1 MRVEFDMERAYH
13 SLARKENFV
22 TGEVIE
28 MLKHKVSSIPIRGF
42 TKIELFDQ
50 KQFGKKVEE
59 VTAENFI
66 SINMKDYLEYILM
79 REYSQIGAWYTS
91 STSYYESNMRQV
103 TSGIFPFNTIALTTD
118 SRPENPQSERIV
130 MGDIIGYAFK
140 NEYVGTDTKRGTI
153 NAAESY
159 TDRGIAHFVFD
170 FSTQAANGTFSSVVW
185 HSNTGATSSLGSQQY
200 RQKNYEWYVELR
212 GKNGIPNNSH
222 YRGGLCL
229 DGSSFWVMESMG
241 SGAKKIAEILVTP
254 GTNGKT
260 ATFTVGRVWDS
271 HFSSY
276 SDVAYDMTY
285 DSDYIYYVANSGS
298 YNTIYRVKKSDGTK
312 STITLSGFRKL
323 YGIERVG
330 AYFYVLGDSETQV
343 NGYYP
348 MRWAKYDSA
357 FNIIEA
363 KNIFDQS
370 PLGYGMAYN
379 QIKNEIA
386 VRTGSGIFIFDLQ
399 MNRLSYSISQPSSP
413 NEYPGIAV
421 KDGEYFLRDE
431 NSFFMAELGSLGA
444 RNLLPTPVTK
454 TSTNTM
460 KVTYDFMFV

>member
-1 MRVEFDMERAYH
+1 MERAYH

-28 MLKHKVSSIPIRGF
+28 MLKHKVSSIPLRGF
-42 TKIELFDQ
+42 TKIELFDE
-50 KQFGKKVEE
+50 KRFGKKVEE

-66 SINMKDYLEYILM
+66 SINTKDYLEYILI
-79 REYSQIGAWYTS
+79 REYSQIGAWSTS
-91 STSYYESNMRQV
+91 SKTYYESNMRPI
-103 TSGIFPFNTIALTTD
+103 TGRFFPFDTIALTTD

-159 TDRGIAHFVFD
+159 TDKGIAHFVFD

-185 HSNTGATSSLGSQQY
+185 YASLSSSSAGPQQY
-200 RQKNYEWYVELR
+200 YQKNYEWYVALK
-212 GKNGIPNNSH
+212 GKNGLTNNSD
-222 YRGGLCL
+222 YRGGLCF
-229 DGSSFWVMESMG
+229 DGSSFWTLESTG
-241 SGAKKIAEILVTP
+241 SGAKKIVEVLVTP
-254 GTNGKT
+254 GTNGKN
-260 ATFTVGRVWDS
+260 ATFTLGRVWDS
-271 HFSSY
+271 HVSYY
-276 SDVAYDMTY
+276 SDVVYDMTY
-285 DSDYIYYVANSGS
+285 DSDYIYYVVNPSAASF
-298 YNTIYRVKKSDGTK
+298 NTIYRVKKSDGTR
-312 STITLSGFRKL
+312 STITLSGFRYL

-330 AYFYVLGDSETQV
+330 AYFYVLGQSATQV
-343 NGYYP
+343 NGVYP
-348 MRWAKYDSA
+348 LRWAKYDSS

-363 KNIFDQS
+363 KNIFDNDV
-370 PLGYGMAYN
+370 GAYGMAYN
-379 QIKNEIA
+379 QQKNEIA
-386 VRTGSGIFIFDLQ
+386 VRTSNGIFIYDLQ
-399 MNRLSYSISQPSSP
+399 MNRLSYSISQPNSP
-413 NEYPGIAV
+413 YTYPGIAV

-431 NSFFMAELGSLGA
+431 FSFFMAELGSLGA